1 DGLRPNGPTN
11 LYDALQAALG
21 FGGRGLYDKYYGA
34 GFDTLYVITDGAPT
48 AGPITDKLEIRKR
61 VREANQLRKVA
72 IHCITFGDKNDT
84 NFLGP
89 MAEENGGR
97 HIHIE

>member
-1 DGLRPNGPTN
+1 MERSVEETV
-11 LYDALQAALG
+11 AAPDYRSLPLNQRRRVAREPG
-21 FGGRGLYDKYYGA
+21 NK
-34 GFDTLYVITDGAPT
+34 I
-48 AGPITDKLEIRKR
+48 EIRKR
-61 VREANQLRKVA
+61 VREANQLRKIA

-84 NFLGP
+84 NFLKP